1 MNLLDE
7 NIPRRQRLILA
18 GWRIKFREIEEVGY
32 SGIKDGEII
41 PLLHGLRPVTFFT
54 LDNDFYKRHLCHPSY
69 CLVYLDIEENEVAAI
84 VRRFL
89 RHPSFDTQ
97 AKRTGTVVRITHTR
111 VRVWRLHSEREQEL
125 TWPSS

>member
-1 MNLLDE
+1 LNLLDE

-18 GWRIKFREIEEVGY
+18 GWRIRFREIEEVGY

-69 CLVYLDIEENEVAAI
+69 CLVYLDIEEKRSRGDCSALPAPPI
-84 VRRFL
+84 I
-89 RHPSFDTQ
+89 RHPGKTNGYS
-97 AKRTGTVVRITHTR
+97 R
-111 VRVWRLHSEREQEL
+111 
-125 TWPSS
+125 

>member
-1 MNLLDE
+1 MKLLDE

-18 GWRIKFREIEEVGY
+18 GWRIRFRELGEEVGY

-41 PLLHGLRPVTFFT
+41 PLLHSLRPVTFFT
-54 LDNDFYKRHLCHPSY
+54 LDNDFYKRHLCHPNY

-89 RHPSFDTQ
+89 
-97 AKRTGTVVRITHTR
+97 ATHHSTPWQKER
-111 VRVWRLHSEREQEL
+111 VQSLESPIRVYECGAYTPRENK
-125 TWPSS
+125 S